1 MLQIDLIRPQALGEG
16 AGWGVD
22 MLTAGSCLISQVVL
36 WEEKETLKKQSVEG
50 RDGLRH
56 NVAAL
61 FSSHRGTNWP
71 GIIVLPPWAN
81 MQTVG
86 AAAPCGTVHTA
97 RGSTKEGALAVCLTA
112 I

>member
-1 MLQIDLIRPQALGEG
+1 M
-16 AGWGVD
+16 
-22 MLTAGSCLISQVVL
+22 L
-36 WEEKETLKKQSVEG
+36 WEKKRNDEKTIRGSVEG
-50 RDGLRH
+50 RDRGLRH

-97 RGSTKEGALAVCLTA
+97 RGSTKEGAPLVCLTA